1 LNIVHP
7 EGDRM
12 KVLIVDDNVAIQEII
27 AEILTVDGYE
37 VELASTIDDAI
48 SKVGSFKP
56 EAILLDSVVDGKSSL
71 RVLDSLGEDSDVRAL
86 ILTNGKEQ
94 LPKDTP
100 FIFGFIQKPF
110 KSSEILEKVRSL
122 SSDAEIRHM
131 KGKRSRFKLF
141 SRTVT
146 EKSDEDMGLRFGKSY
161 VVFENEPEAV
171 YKMATFFTTKN
182 CDIMVVTSG
191 RSKSVTERFK
201 DIHVKVLGLSMKP
214 RIGYIEM
221 SKLGTLM
228 GAITEFIDEAVK
240 PVVVIDDLERIIDV
254 NGLNTVLTM
263 IYQIING
270 GSKKI
275 ATLVISVKEESL
287 TDKDKELLLHDMELY
302 EA

>member
-1 LNIVHP
+1 
-7 EGDRM
+7 M

-48 SKVGSFKP
+48 SKIGSFKP

-71 RVLDSLGEDSDVRAL
+71 RVLDSLEEDSDVRAL

-94 LPKDTP
+94 LPKDTS

-141 SRTVT
+141 SRAVT

>member
-1 LNIVHP
+1 
-7 EGDRM
+7 M

-71 RVLDSLGEDSDVRAL
+71 RVLDSLEEDSDVRAL

-94 LPKDTP
+94 LPKDTS

>member
-1 LNIVHP
+1 
-7 EGDRM
+7 M

-37 VELASTIDDAI
+37 VELASTVEDAI
-48 SKVGSFKP
+48 DKISSFKP
-56 EAILLDSVVDGKSSL
+56 DAMVLDSTVGGKSGL
-71 RVLDSLGEDSDVRAL
+71 RVLDSLEPDSDVRAL

-100 FIFGFIQKPF
+100 FIFDFIQKPF
-110 KSSEILEKVRSL
+110 KSSDILEKVRSL
-122 SSDAEIRHM
+122 SSDSEIRRM
-131 KGKRSRFKLF
+131 KGKRMRFKLF
-141 SRTVT
+141 SKPVA
-146 EKSDEDMGLRFGKSY
+146 EKSDEDMSLRFGKSY
-161 VVFENEPEAV
+161 VVFENEPETV
-171 YKMATFFTTKN
+171 YKMASFFTTKN

-201 DIHVKVLGLSMKP
+201 DIHIKVLGLSMKP

-228 GAITEFIDEAVK
+228 GAITDFIDEAVK

-275 ATLVISVKEESL
+275 ATLIISVKEESL
-287 TDKDKELLLHDMELY
+287 TDKDRELLLHDMELY
-302 EA
+302 EAQDV

>member
-1 LNIVHP
+1 
-7 EGDRM
+7 M

>member
-1 LNIVHP
+1 
-7 EGDRM
+7 
-12 KVLIVDDNVAIQEII
+12 
-27 AEILTVDGYE
+27 
-37 VELASTIDDAI
+37 
-48 SKVGSFKP
+48 
-56 EAILLDSVVDGKSSL
+56 
-71 RVLDSLGEDSDVRAL
+71 
-86 ILTNGKEQ
+86 
-94 LPKDTP
+94 PKDTS